1 MSDKWN
7 QPRDGETW
15 AEFEIRKQHEKEE
28 PRPEEVVEEPFLEET
43 VEEEPAPPPPKKV
56 VKRKHKPPPPTAR
69 ETHPY
74 KRWSTEPVAE
84 EDKAK

>member
-1 MSDKWN
+1 MDSKWN

-15 AEFEIRKQHEKEE
+15 AEFEIRKQREEKD
-28 PRPEEVVEEPFLEET
+28 EPFLEET

-56 VKRKHKPPPPTAR
+56 VKRKRKPTPPTVR
-69 ETHPY
+69 EVHPY
-74 KRWSTEPVAE
+74 KRWSKELVAE